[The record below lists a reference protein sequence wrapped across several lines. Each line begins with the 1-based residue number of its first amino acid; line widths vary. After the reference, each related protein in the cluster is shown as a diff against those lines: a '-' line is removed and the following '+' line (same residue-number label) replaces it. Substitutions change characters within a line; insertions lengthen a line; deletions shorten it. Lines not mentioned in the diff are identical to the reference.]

1 MEENERLAIIETK
14 IETMEKKTDKID
26 FLDSTMLVLSNS
38 MVDVKKAIEK
48 LTEKIDKASEAP
60 IIEKA
65 KNWDSTLKWIFG
77 IVAGIIVGVAGAI
90 LTGK

>member
-1 MEENERLAIIETK
+1 MRNYFIIFLFLAIITK
-14 IETMEKKTDKID
+14 AQYRDE
-26 FLDSTMLVLSNS
+26 LNS